1 MGRVKPARPVK
12 RKPRTKAND
21 RAAVAQAAAASAVS
35 AWDRVRQRYP
45 ADIVELV
52 DQLMTDGFTL
62 GDLLRLELLEH
73 FRIDGVIQAFMAKN
87 VKATTL
93 IQHLSSVML
102 QCRKHMRV
110 IKLSMGE
117 GGMRLGDAPVVL
129 PEGMSYESLVLEA
142 RQADLDDDEIMS

>member
-1 MGRVKPARPVK
+1 MGRVKSVKVK
-12 RKPRTKAND
+12 RKPRTKHND
-21 RAAVAQAAAASAVS
+21 RAAVAREAADTAVS

-45 ADIVELV
+45 AEIVELV
-52 DQLMTDGFTL
+52 DELMDNGFTL
-62 GDLLRLELLEH
+62 ADLLRLELLEH
-73 FRIDGVIQAFMAKN
+73 FRIDGVIQAFMTRN

-117 GGMRLGDAPVVL
+117 GTLKLGDQPVVL
-129 PEGMSYESLVLEA
+129 PEGMSYEALMA
-142 RQADLDDDEIMS
+142 RADKVDSEGDEILS